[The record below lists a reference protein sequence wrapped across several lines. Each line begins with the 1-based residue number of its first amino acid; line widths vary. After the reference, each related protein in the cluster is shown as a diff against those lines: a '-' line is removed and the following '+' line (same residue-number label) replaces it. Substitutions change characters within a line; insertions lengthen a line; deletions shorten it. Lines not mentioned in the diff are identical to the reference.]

1 MAYANN
7 ETREVLLTLD
17 CGNDNAIDIAK
28 ITSVT
33 GKVKAD
39 IRSKFKNDDGD
50 WVYTK
55 KGVRVSAEQLLDIV
69 LALATMLEADEKQD
83 LAEKM
88 VSGFNI
94 ASDEEADEFFNADSE
109 TEEESEE

>member
-1 MAYANN
+1 
-7 ETREVLLTLD
+7 
-17 CGNDNAIDIAK
+17 
-28 ITSVT
+28 
-33 GKVKAD
+33 
-39 IRSKFKNDDGD
+39 
-50 WVYTK
+50 
-55 KGVRVSAEQLLDIV
+55 
-69 LALATMLEADEKQD
+69 MLEADEKQD